1 MMKTTVFAKS
11 GSIRGDW
18 FVVDASDKTLGRL
31 ATQIAHRLKG
41 KHKAIYS
48 PHVDMGD
55 HIVVLN
61 AEKIHVTGRKL
72 TDKIYYHHTG
82 YIGGIKSIA
91 LEKLLKEHPERVI
104 EIAVKG
110 MLPKNTLGRQM
121 FRKLH
126 VFAGTEHP
134 HTAQQPKPLEIQ

>member
-11 GSIRGDW
+11 GSVRGDW

-31 ATQIAHRLKG
+31 ATLIAHRLKG
-41 KHKAIYS
+41 KHKADYS

-72 TDKIYYHHTG
+72 TDKFYYHHTG
-82 YIGGIKSIA
+82 YIGGIKSIQ
-91 LEKLLKEHPERVI
+91 LEKLLKEHPERVL

-110 MLPKNTLGRQM
+110 MLPKNILGRRM

-134 HTAQQPKPLEIQ
+134 HAAQQPKPLEIQ